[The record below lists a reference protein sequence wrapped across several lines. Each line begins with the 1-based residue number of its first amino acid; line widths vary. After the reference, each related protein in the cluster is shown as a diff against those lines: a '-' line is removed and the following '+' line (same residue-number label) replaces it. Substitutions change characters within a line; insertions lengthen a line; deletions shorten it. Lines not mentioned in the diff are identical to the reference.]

1 MNNRKARGTQ
11 VRRES
16 SDRSKSPAF
25 DARSSSGVICALH
38 PPPYTRLTPVLLPLC
53 LCLCLRLCL
62 CLAAFSPDPT
72 CPTSYRTH
80 IAHPKRVVSP
90 HLVSPRS
97 HRRLSMADQLTK
109 PIPQPDPPYLTDDQ
123 TTLLR
128 AALDSQSRPQH
139 PSMPT
144 TGTTPTNSTFIKT
157 DDSSP
162 AGQMNAVSA
171 ANSAALFMSPHT
183 TNMDTFA
190 TDYTPGFDYLDNDE
204 SFDFEDADLGGDM
217 IGALPGSNGEVH
229 EKRKSPDEGAGTPEH
244 DSKRQETN
252 NNGEKTAKKPGR
264 KPLVNEPTTV
274 CVHLTH
280 PPCCD
285 DDDDV
290 Y

>member
-1 MNNRKARGTQ
+1 
-11 VRRES
+11 
-16 SDRSKSPAF
+16 
-25 DARSSSGVICALH
+25 
-38 PPPYTRLTPVLLPLC
+38 
-53 LCLCLRLCL
+53 
-62 CLAAFSPDPT
+62 
-72 CPTSYRTH
+72 
-80 IAHPKRVVSP
+80 
-90 HLVSPRS
+90 
-97 HRRLSMADQLTK
+97 MADQLTK

-144 TGTTPTNSTFIKT
+144 TGTTPTTNSTFIKT
-157 DDSSP
+157 DDSNP

-274 CVHLTH
+274 CGHLTH
-280 PPCCD
+280 TPCCD
-285 DDDDV
+285 DDDV

>member
-1 MNNRKARGTQ
+1 
-11 VRRES
+11 
-16 SDRSKSPAF
+16 
-25 DARSSSGVICALH
+25 
-38 PPPYTRLTPVLLPLC
+38 
-53 LCLCLRLCL
+53 
-62 CLAAFSPDPT
+62 
-72 CPTSYRTH
+72 
-80 IAHPKRVVSP
+80 
-90 HLVSPRS
+90 
-97 HRRLSMADQLTK
+97 MADQLTK

-157 DDSSP
+157 DDSNP

-274 CVHLTH
+274 CGHLIHT
-280 PPCCD
+280 PCCD